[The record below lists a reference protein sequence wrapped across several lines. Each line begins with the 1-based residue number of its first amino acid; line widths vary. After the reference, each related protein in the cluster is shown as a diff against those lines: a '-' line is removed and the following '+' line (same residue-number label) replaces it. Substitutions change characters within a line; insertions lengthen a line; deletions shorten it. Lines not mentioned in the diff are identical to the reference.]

1 MMIPLKK
8 GDQFSVPDM
17 PDNRGDIIVQGRT
30 RRSLDWMIGES
41 TCPRSRGLKNLLFPF
56 FLVLFPISLLQ
67 SLNKKSLHVALN
79 SEPPPQ
85 LLFTI
90 P

>member
-1 MMIPLKK
+1 MIPLKK
-8 GDQFSVPDM
+8 DDQFSVPDM
-17 PDNRGDIIVQGRT
+17 PDN
-30 RRSLDWMIGES
+30 LGES

-56 FLVLFPISLLQ
+56 FSVLFPISLLQ
-67 SLNKKSLHVALN
+67 SLNKKTLHVALN

>member
-1 MMIPLKK
+1 MIPLKK

-17 PDNRGDIIVQGRT
+17 PDNRGDIICPGRT

-56 FLVLFPISLLQ
+56 FSVLFPISLLQ
-67 SLNKKSLHVALN
+67 SLNKKTLHVALN
-79 SEPPPQ
+79 SEPPQ
-85 LLFTI
+85 LLSTI